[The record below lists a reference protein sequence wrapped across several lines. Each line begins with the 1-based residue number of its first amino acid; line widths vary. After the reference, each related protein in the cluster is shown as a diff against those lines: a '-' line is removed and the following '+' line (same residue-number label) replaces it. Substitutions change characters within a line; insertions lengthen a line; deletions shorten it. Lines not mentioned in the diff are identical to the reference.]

1 MYTIPYMLK
10 DFFVKAML
18 KRQGVSDEQVD
29 MVLAIVNKNPQ
40 LFQTIAAEVQ
50 AKVSGG
56 MEQSRAMMEVMKL
69 HEEELRALKP

>member
-1 MYTIPYMLK
+1 MLK

-18 KRQGVSDEQVD
+18 KRQGVSDEQID
-29 MVLAIVNKNPQ
+29 MVLAFVNKNPA

-50 AKVSGG
+50 AKIGGG
-56 MEQSRAMMEVMKL
+56 MEQSKAMMEVMKL